1 MLKEYDM
8 LIQDGKIKKI
18 AINISLPR
26 GNALIIDGTGKHV
39 TPGLIDAHSH
49 MAGESINEGFQ
60 NVTAEVRMRDV
71 IEPNDVAMYRALA
84 GG

>member
-1 MLKEYDM
+1 M
-8 LIQDGKIKKI
+8 
-18 AINISLPR
+18 
-26 GNALIIDGTGKHV
+26 ALESII

-71 IEPNDVAMYRALA
+71 IDPNDIASLQSFSRRSYNN
-84 GG
+84 